1 MKYLLLIG
9 STSIE
14 QYKKIYRSEADYIA
28 ISMVVVIRGYQG
40 KESRFFK

>member
-9 STSIE
+9 STLIE
-14 QYKKIYRSEADYIA
+14 QYKKINRSEADYIA
-28 ISMVVVIRGYQG
+28 ISMVVVLKGYQG